1 MADDKE
7 TQKIAKSIMIGKS
20 VNESVKE
27 ITIKYRKPAT
37 YTGNRKLFD
46 SGKAKC
52 EIKKL
57 AFQNGEVKDPYTGKI
72 LCLKRKDAI
81 RKFGKK
87 KWTEHLAEAD
97 HIHPL
102 KKVYEENKDN
112 IWNTSEDIQQVAN
125 DKDNLEVVSRKFNNA
140 KRDKTNEKLIDDE
153 PYLRDKNL
161 EIEDKSKCI
170 TKGKVAEEK
179 INEKLSVKALKN
191 CTTEFHNAGVKA
203 AKSSGGVT
211 LTVSGISNIIAV
223 IKGEKTPNE
232 ALKDVS
238 KDSAVAIVEGY
249 VIGGGTT
256 IVTHQ
261 LRSML
266 TKSTS
271 PFLNGLNKANLPVA
285 VVTAVMTTADV
296 VIRYIN
302 GEITASECILQLGER
317 GTNIMISSYSAAVGQ
332 ALIPIPFVGA
342 AVGAMVGSVLTTCYY
357 KKLRSAAEAAHLAKE
372 KYERIKEET
381 DAAIQLINKE
391 REEFE
396 QVTQR
401 LFKERAE
408 VINAGFKDITKALMD
423 NDFELMASGLEHI
436 TNSFGRNI
444 GCKTFA
450 EFDEQMRDKN
460 TIFEL

>member
-7 TQKIAKSIMIGKS
+7 TQEVVKGIMVGESID
-20 VNESVKE
+20 ESVKE

-37 YTGNRKLFD
+37 YTGNRRLFD

-57 AFQNGEVKDPYTGKI
+57 VFQNGEVKDPYTGKI

-87 KWTEHLAEAD
+87 NWTKHLAEAD

-112 IWNTSEDIQQVAN
+112 VWNTVEDIRRVAN
-125 DKDNLEVVSRKFNNA
+125 DQDNLEAVSRNFNNA
-140 KRDKTNEKLIDDE
+140 KRDKTNEELIGDE
-153 PYLRDKNL
+153 QYLRNKNL
-161 EIEDKSKCI
+161 KIEDKDKGIS
-170 TKGKVAEEK
+170 KGKFAKEK
-179 INEKLSVKALKN
+179 IDKKLSVKALKN
-191 CTTEFHNAGVKA
+191 CTAEFHNAGFKA
-203 AKSSGGVT
+203 AKISGGTT
-211 LTVSGISNIIAV
+211 LTISGISNIIAV

-232 ALKDVS
+232 ALKDGL
-238 KDSAVAIVEGY
+238 KDTAVATVEGY

-271 PFLNGLNKANLPVA
+271 PFLNGLNKANLPIA
-285 VVTAVMTTADV
+285 VVTAVKATADV
-296 VIRYIN
+296 VIGYLKGDIS
-302 GEITASECILQLGER
+302 ASECILQLGER
-317 GTNIMISSYSAAVGQ
+317 GTNIMLSSYSAAVGQ

-372 KYERIKEET
+372 EYERIKEET

-396 QVTQR
+396 KVTQR

-423 NDFELMASGLEHI
+423 NDFELMTSGLECI
-436 TNSFGRNI
+436 TNSFGRSI

-460 TIFEL
+460 TVFEL

>member
-7 TQKIAKSIMIGKS
+7 TQKIVKSIMIGKY

-27 ITIKYRKPAT
+27 ITFKYRKPAT

-46 SGKAKC
+46 SGKAKY
-52 EIKKL
+52 EIKKM

-87 KWTEHLAEAD
+87 NWTGHLAEAD

-102 KKVYEENKDN
+102 KKVVEENREKT
-112 IWNTSEDIQQVAN
+112 WVTSEDIQNVAN

-140 KRDKTNEKLIDDE
+140 KRAKTNKELINDE
-153 PYLRDKNL
+153 EYRRSKNL
-161 EIEDKSKCI
+161 KIEDKRKGI
-170 TKGKVAEEK
+170 DKGKVAKEQ
-179 INEKLSVKALKN
+179 IDQKLSAKALKN
-191 CTTEFHNAGVKA
+191 CATEFNNAGCKA
-203 AKSSGGVT
+203 AAISGKVT
-211 LTVSGISNIIAV
+211 LTISGITNIIAV
-223 IKGEKTPNE
+223 IKGEKKPSE
-232 ALKDVS
+232 ALKDGL
-238 KDSAVAIVEGY
+238 KDTAVATVEGY

-256 IVTHQ
+256 IATHQ

-266 TKSTS
+266 MKSTS

-372 KYERIKEET
+372 EYERIKEET

-391 REEFE
+391 KEEFE

-423 NDFELMASGLEHI
+423 NNFELMASGLEHI

-460 TIFEL
+460 TMFEL